1 MSVWTQMCAHQCVH
15 VKDRGGCQYPAL
27 LMAVCLI
34 SLRQGLSL
42 CLSLSLSFFFFLFC
56 FFRDRVSLYSPG
68 CPGTHFLDMLSSN
81 SEIACLC
88 LLSALTESGVRPA
101 ASKPC

>member
-1 MSVWTQMCAHQCVH
+1 MCVCVGGYMSVWTQMCAHQCVH

-42 CLSLSLSFFFFLFC
+42 CLSLSLSFFFFC
-56 FFRDRVSLYSPG
+56 FVFFETG
-68 CPGTHFLDMLSSN
+68 FLC
-81 SEIACLC
+81 IALVV
-88 LLSALTESGVRPA
+88 LELTF
-101 ASKPC
+101 